1 MVNLLLSLYNFD
13 EDWCYNA
20 LKYIIKENH
29 SVLIIP
35 FSYHDDW
42 LKDEFDWDKA
52 FNNQYGTHYKEI
64 VSPFLSYGIDEN
76 NIKWINQFKDS
87 IDLMKEKIKKSDII
101 FFTGGYP
108 DKMFDKLKKYDLI
121 DILESFDGIM
131 IGSSAGAMVQIS
143 EYHVTKD
150 LDYERF
156 DYYNGLD
163 IIKDFDIEVHFENT
177 ELQNLSI
184 LRCISEKKKPVYSIS
199 NDGAVLVI
207 NGKVYTL
214 GNAKKWDVPEHWH

>member
-13 EDWCYNA
+13 EDWCYTV

-76 NIKWINQFKDS
+76 NIKWMNQFKDS
-87 IDLMKEKIKKSDII
+87 IDLMKAKIKKSDII

-150 LDYERF
+150 LDYDRF

>member
-13 EDWCYNA
+13 EDWCYTV

-150 LDYERF
+150 LDYDRF

-214 GNAKKWDVPEHWH
+214 GNAKKWDVPEHWC

>member
-13 EDWCYNA
+13 EDWCYTV

-76 NIKWINQFKDS
+76 NIKWMNQFKDS

-131 IGSSAGAMVQIS
+131 IGSSAGAMIQIS

-150 LDYERF
+150 LDYDRF

-214 GNAKKWDVPEHWH
+214 GNAKKWDVPEHWC